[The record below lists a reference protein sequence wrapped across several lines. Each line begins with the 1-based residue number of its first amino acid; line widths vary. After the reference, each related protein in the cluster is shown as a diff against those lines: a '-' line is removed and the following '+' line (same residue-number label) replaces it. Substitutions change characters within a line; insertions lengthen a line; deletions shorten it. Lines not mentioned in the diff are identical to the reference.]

1 MERLNTKRILITLF
15 IPISNFVYFF
25 IVKNNIYYFAI
36 RKDQY
41 QHHISAKKMFYLNE
55 SFFRTSVDQHSPLLK
70 KYYQIVYGIS
80 ENFFNETQI
89 LFIQHVVF
97 YILLNFAI
105 YYFLDALKINTLNCI
120 LFSTVLTVS
129 LSFNNLTHRVFG
141 TLIFIIALIFLFKF
155 LNTLNFVYLFFFE
168 FMLVLNTY
176 NLESYFIDF
185 LALNLIFLIMKV
197 NNKNEV
203 YKFIFI
209 YTLLSSALISA
220 VHIFVNKDLLD
231 LFKYT
236 LIWHLRI
243 PMSRSS
249 DRIYEYITFNSS
261 DVYAIIFII
270 NIVIFIYIFI
280 KKESDIFYKI
290 FFLIFIS
297 RFLQIIITG
306 RSAYYGYLL
315 IIPELLVISYFIN
328 QKLSKSLVKTI
339 SKLVFISLIAIP
351 VVYRI
356 NFESSPSTLTTSNLN
371 LTESLELEYQE
382 VVLTWIQSSSW
393 EEIYIN
399 NNTLPSTRYWWYFN
413 MRFNQK
419 DLYTFVNDED
429 LSLLEKLL
437 VEDLEAENPRYF
449 IQQKN
454 YYELPLMLKNYVD
467 LNFTYFKTIDN
478 FLIFRSDK

>member
-1 MERLNTKRILITLF
+1 
-15 IPISNFVYFF
+15 
-25 IVKNNIYYFAI
+25 
-36 RKDQY
+36 
-41 QHHISAKKMFYLNE
+41 
-55 SFFRTSVDQHSPLLK
+55 
-70 KYYQIVYGIS
+70 
-80 ENFFNETQI
+80 
-89 LFIQHVVF
+89 
-97 YILLNFAI
+97 
-105 YYFLDALKINTLNCI
+105 
-120 LFSTVLTVS
+120 
-129 LSFNNLTHRVFG
+129 
-141 TLIFIIALIFLFKF
+141 
-155 LNTLNFVYLFFFE
+155 
-168 FMLVLNTY
+168 MLVLNTY